1 MNVKNL
7 AFTLLIFASAH
18 VVAQVEA
25 VEKAISA
32 VVTVAVE
39 KAQPVG
45 KVLLGFRGGVT
56 NEAYERSL
64 NLSNALGTGSGFI
77 IEQNDKKYVV
87 TNAHVI
93 ESAADDPGS
102 IFVYTYNRK
111 KYEVKIVG
119 GDSFYDIAVLE
130 FIDNPGTEF
139 SILEFATEL
148 PRISEKV
155 YAIGNPLGGYP
166 YTVTDGIVSAL
177 NRVRDGLTGKFG
189 FIQSTATVIWGNSG
203 GPLINEF
210 GKVVGINSQ
219 IGFANGPDGN
229 TYLQQQ
235 LNFALEPVLSK
246 FLVDEILGRGR
257 FIRSYIGAE
266 FIQSHEIIRTASGY
280 GISNPIQ
287 ERPMIN
293 KTIPGTQGAIKLGEY
308 VGWSV
313 LSVNNVDVYGVE
325 DLLGELEKTRPN
337 QKILMTISNNNS
349 KKVIELTTSE
359 LTKSALEAIGQFV
372 LAQNSAMSVDYS
384 SANLKINLPISQTV
398 KGGNLSMEKKDTG
411 KSSTSV
417 FLLAGGIHNRGYSD
431 IWRITTLSDLGGLL
445 KIYGLRGGIEYF
457 VSSDPNDTDN
467 VQKIEQ
473 NFSTNPALFQS
484 TLWY

>member
-1 MNVKNL
+1 MKIS
-7 AFTLLIFASAH
+7 ALLFFILLSTSIFS
-18 VVAQVEA
+18 QVEA
-25 VEKAISA
+25 VEKAISG
-32 VVTVAVE
+32 VVTVVVE
-39 KAQPVG
+39 KAQPLG

-64 NLSNALGTGSGFI
+64 NLSNALGSGSGFVI
-77 IEQNDKKYVV
+77 DRNGKKYVV

-93 ESAADDPGS
+93 ESASDEQGS
-102 IFVYTYNRK
+102 VFVYSYNRK

-130 FIDNPGTEF
+130 FIDNPGAEF
-139 SILEFATEL
+139 STLEFAAEM
-148 PRISEKV
+148 PRISQRV

-177 NRVRDGLTGKFG
+177 NRTRDGLTGKFG

-203 GPLINEF
+203 GPLINET

-235 LNFALEPVLSK
+235 LNFALEPILSS
-246 FLVDEILGRGR
+246 FLVNEILTKGR
-257 FIRSYIGAE
+257 FVRSYIGAE
-266 FIQSHEIIRTASGY
+266 FIQSHRIIRTASGY
-280 GISNPIQ
+280 GISSPIQ
-287 ERPMIN
+287 DRPIIH

-313 LSVNNVDVYGVE
+313 LSVNSVEVFGVE
-325 DLLGELEKTRPN
+325 DLLGELEKTRPG
-337 QKILMTISNNNS
+337 QKILFTITNNEL
-349 KKVIELTTSE
+349 KKVIEVTSSE
-359 LTKSALEAIGQFV
+359 LTKVSLEEIGKFV
-372 LAQNSAMSVDYS
+372 LAQNSNISIDYS
-384 SANLKINLPISQTV
+384 SANLKINLPSSQGS
-398 KGGNLSMEKKDTG
+398 KSSMMVEKKDM
-411 KSSTSV
+411 SSATSSV

-431 IWRITTLSDLGGLL
+431 IWRITTLADLGALL

-457 VSSDPNDTDN
+457 VSQNPNDTDN

-473 NFSTNPALFQS
+473 NFSTNPQLFQT